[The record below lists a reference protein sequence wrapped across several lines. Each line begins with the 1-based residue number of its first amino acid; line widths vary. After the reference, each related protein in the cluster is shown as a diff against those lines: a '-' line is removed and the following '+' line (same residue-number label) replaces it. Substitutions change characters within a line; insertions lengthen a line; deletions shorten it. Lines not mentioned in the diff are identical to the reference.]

1 MDAKYNTPRTVCKA
15 IVAVAIA
22 AVAVAAIIGCS
33 SLGGGSRRQ
42 NIATVIQ
49 TAYDMGGREA
59 VSNKI
64 ESLVA
69 EGKLT
74 PSQAV
79 RLHALAQLAYEGR
92 VARRRTQRLRPPPK
106 VDVATARSPMPAQ
119 AAAVADARTARPALS
134 RMQRPMEGVTMTRTA
149 DNARIARLKGR
160 PWRSR
165 FHQGGVTAFFVY
177 AQLRGRESSPY
188 PIVRHITVIVQPIAR
203 GNLHKI
209 NIHKSSH
216 TPLLFLDYYG
226 IMCSVP

>member
-22 AVAVAAIIGCS
+22 AVSVAAIIGCS

-79 RLHALAQLAYEGR
+79 RLHALAQLAYEGIMDDLTTGD
-92 VARRRTQRLRPPPK
+92 A
-106 VDVATARSPMPAQ
+106 ATNATPASASQ
-119 AAAVADARTARPALS
+119 GGCGDCSIPDASGDCGGGGCTDACSDCQPDAASDGGCNADANCGNCTDCKA
-134 RMQRPMEGVTMTRTA
+134 QR
-149 DNARIARLKGR
+149 
-160 PWRSR
+160 
-165 FHQGGVTAFFVY
+165 
-177 AQLRGRESSPY
+177 
-188 PIVRHITVIVQPIAR
+188 
-203 GNLHKI
+203 
-209 NIHKSSH
+209 
-216 TPLLFLDYYG
+216 
-226 IMCSVP
+226 

>member
-79 RLHALAQLAYEGR
+79 RLHALAQLAYEGIMDD
-92 VARRRTQRLRPPPK
+92 L
-106 VDVATARSPMPAQ
+106 ATGDATTSAAPAS
-119 AAAVADARTARPALS
+119 AS
-134 RMQRPMEGVTMTRTA
+134 
-149 DNARIARLKGR
+149 
-160 PWRSR
+160 
-165 FHQGGVTAFFVY
+165 QGGCTDCSLPDA
-177 AQLRGRESSPY
+177 SSDCGDCNED
-188 PIVRHITVIVQPIAR
+188 ANC
-203 GNLHKI
+203 GKCADC
-209 NIHKSSH
+209 K
-216 TPLLFLDYYG
+216 DG
-226 IMCSVP
+226 E

>member
-22 AVAVAAIIGCS
+22 AVVVAAIIGCS

-79 RLHALAQLAYEGR
+79 RLHALAQLAYEGIMDDL
-92 VARRRTQRLRPPPK
+92 AAGGEA
-106 VDVATARSPMPAQ
+106 ATNAAPAS
-119 AAAVADARTARPALS
+119 A
-134 RMQRPMEGVTMTRTA
+134 
-149 DNARIARLKGR
+149 
-160 PWRSR
+160 
-165 FHQGGVTAFFVY
+165 FQGGCT
-177 AQLRGRESSPY
+177 
-188 PIVRHITVIVQPIAR
+188 
-203 GNLHKI
+203 
-209 NIHKSSH
+209 
-216 TPLLFLDYYG
+216 D
-226 IMCSVP
+226 CSVPDAVTAAQAGGAIIAPQAERTRVPSADCGDCNEDARCGKCGDCKDGE

>member
-42 NIATVIQ
+42 NIAAVIQ

-59 VSNKI
+59 VSNRI

-79 RLHALAQLAYEGR
+79 RLHALAQLAYEGIMDDLTTGG
-92 VARRRTQRLRPPPK
+92 A
-106 VDVATARSPMPAQ
+106 ATNATPT
-119 AAAVADARTARPALS
+119 TAP
-134 RMQRPMEGVTMTRTA
+134 
-149 DNARIARLKGR
+149 
-160 PWRSR
+160 
-165 FHQGGVTAFFVY
+165 QGGCGDCSIPDANGDCGGGGCTDGCSDCQPDAASDGGCNEDANCGQCEDCK
-177 AQLRGRESSPY
+177 AQG
-188 PIVRHITVIVQPIAR
+188 
-203 GNLHKI
+203 
-209 NIHKSSH
+209 
-216 TPLLFLDYYG
+216 
-226 IMCSVP
+226 